1 MIGGLIIMLSCCGMP
16 GGVNPNDKTVMINPP
31 GAYHNRGVN
40 ENLTPATNF
49 ERTWLNCLKQQNPQ
63 NFPRLLSYQIT
74 AAQGCPP
81 FSPKWQCSSGRF
93 RISRVLCVFFP
104 FIFMCLISA
113 EWPSLFNIDVDTKSG
128 ILCNFNPCNYY
139 AHLYSCRI
147 EMIFSGGSRI
157 FLRGHQLP
165 KWVC

>member
-1 MIGGLIIMLSCCGMP
+1 MLCLLTMRNLPSRLLGLLYSTALGRRPITPTTPLNFFFTS
-16 GGVNPNDKTVMINPP
+16 
-31 GAYHNRGVN
+31 Y
-40 ENLTPATNF
+40 PATNF
-49 ERTWLNCLKQQNPQ
+49 GRTWLNCLKQQNPH

-74 AAQGCPP
+74 AAQGYPP
-81 FSPKWQCSSGRF
+81 FSPKWQCSTGRF

-113 EWPSLFNIDVDTKSG
+113 EWPSLFNIYVDTKSG